1 MSESIFLLTLES
13 HILAQWR
20 DFSFAN
26 SASPKKLFLT
36 FSSKVSTKRTWEIEN
51 IYTAVKW

>member
-1 MSESIFLLTLES
+1 MSEILFLLTLES

-20 DFSFAN
+20 DFSFTN
-26 SASPKKLFLT
+26 SASPEKMFLT
-36 FSSKVSTKRTWEIEN
+36 LSSKVSTKRTWEIEN